1 MQNIQ
6 KLYQDLHEGKISKN
20 QFLFQI
26 RKDSRINSFFTSA
39 NSYDETVRILKNR
52 GLLFEVKPQKLNE
65 NSENNLTIN
74 GKKVKNYSQEGDKS
88 YTVDFE
94 DGTTDNFKVSN
105 DNWDI
110 INADKKE
117 GIDENQSQSLTMKDA
132 IEAIGPK
139 FNNYGKFFRSN
150 KKN

>member
-52 GLLFEVKPQKLNE
+52 GLLFEVKVQKLNE
-65 NSENNLTIN
+65 NDRAYHAL
-74 GKKVKNYSQEGDKS
+74 
-88 YTVDFE
+88 
-94 DGTTDNFKVSN
+94 
-105 DNWDI
+105 
-110 INADKKE
+110 
-117 GIDENQSQSLTMKDA
+117 MDA
-132 IEAIGPK
+132 IEDDYEPESWIIV
-139 FNNYGKFFRSN
+139 
-150 KKN
+150 